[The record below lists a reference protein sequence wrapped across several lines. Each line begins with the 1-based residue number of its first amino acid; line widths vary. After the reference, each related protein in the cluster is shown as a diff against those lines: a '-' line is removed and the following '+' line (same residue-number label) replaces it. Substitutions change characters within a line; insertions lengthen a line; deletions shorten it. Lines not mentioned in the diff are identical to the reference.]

1 MLRSMTKYPPLVTTV
16 MIGLL
21 MAVFLSGNSLAIV
34 VKGEDRVH
42 ISNLHEIDDDLYAFG
57 EYITIDGR
65 IEGDICAASY
75 EISTNGFTGGSQ
87 NIFAYEY
94 RHTGKADGSI
104 RATGYDITIDGFIG
118 RSLLAAGNTVR
129 LNQGSV
135 VSNNVNI
142 SSNIAMVAGTIAG
155 KLDFQGNKLYLS
167 GSVNGNVTIEAKK
180 VFLTSP
186 CVINGDLEYC
196 CSEME
201 IDLDTLQGVTIV
213 GELRRIE
220 PKVAIVEDDAAGS
233 PEPSVMTFSMV
244 LAAFLFGLIIM
255 GVFGKYVE
263 ASVYQLKTRFAV
275 ATATG
280 FVALMALAMAAVFL
294 VIALI
299 VFLIGWATVSSSAA
313 PLGSLMLVFSILAIP
328 ILSFATVSG
337 GLVAFT
343 GQIVVAVLIGFG
355 LVRIFKKKPAPI
367 GRFQLLIGLIIMF
380 GLYPL
385 PFVGVLFYFCAC
397 AIGGGGL
404 ICGIRSHYQRDV
416 SSQCAPESDQPAPP
430 EPPQ

>member
-1 MLRSMTKYPPLVTTV
+1 MTKYSHFVTTV
-16 MIGLL
+16 TIGLL
-21 MAVFLSGNSLAIV
+21 MAVFLSGNCLAIV

-42 ISNLHEIDDDLYAFG
+42 ISNLHEIDDDLYVFG

-65 IEGDICAASY
+65 IEGDICAAGY
-75 EISTNGFTGGSQ
+75 EVNTNGFTGGSQ

-94 RHTGKADGSI
+94 RHTGKADGSV
-104 RATGYDITIDGFIG
+104 RAAGYSITIDGFVG
-118 RSLLAAGNTVR
+118 RSLMASGNTVR

-135 VSNNVNI
+135 IAKNVNI
-142 SSNIAMVAGTIAG
+142 SSNMAMVAGTIAG
-155 KLDFQGNKLYLS
+155 KFDFQGSKLYLS
-167 GSVNGNVTIEAKK
+167 GSVNGDVTIEAKE

-196 CSEME
+196 CAEME

-213 GELRRIE
+213 GDLRRIE
-220 PKVAIVEDDAAGS
+220 PEIVVDEDEESDNRLGS
-233 PEPSVMTFSMV
+233 SVITFSAV
-244 LAAFLFGLIIM
+244 LAAFLFGLILM
-255 GVFGKYVE
+255 AVFGKYVE

-280 FVALMALAMAAVFL
+280 FVALLALTMAAVFL

-299 VFLIGWATVSSSAA
+299 VFLIGWITVSSSAA
-313 PLGSLMLVFSILAIP
+313 PLGFLMLVFSILAIP

-343 GQIVVAVLIGFG
+343 GQIVVAILVGFG
-355 LVRIFKKKPAPI
+355 LVRIFKKTPASV
-367 GRFQLLIGLIIMF
+367 GRFQLLIGLIVLC
-380 GLYPL
+380 GLYAQ
-385 PFVGVLFYFCAC
+385 PFIGGLFYFCAC
-397 AIGGGGL
+397 IIGGGGL
-404 ICGIRSHYQRDV
+404 ICGIRSHYQQDISAR
-416 SSQCAPESDQPAPP
+416 CAPESDQTASP